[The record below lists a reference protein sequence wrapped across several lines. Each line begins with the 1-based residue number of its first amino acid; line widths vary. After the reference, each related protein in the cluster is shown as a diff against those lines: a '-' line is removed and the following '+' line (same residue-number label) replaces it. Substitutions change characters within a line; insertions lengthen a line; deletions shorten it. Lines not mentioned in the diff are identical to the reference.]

1 MERKYLRTLS
11 RYLRLPRKTRK
22 RILADLKAE
31 IESRQENGEM
41 IEEILKDLGPE
52 KELAE
57 EFHGNFEE
65 QVFSRNEKAKMF
77 DLTILG
83 VLLLALAVYHGIP
96 LAAPW
101 LAAKY
106 VLSGINKCSGKYTD
120 FHGISIGGKGNP
132 NKAGNRINGRSSH
145 AAVGNPKKE
154 KETVD
159 VMPAGFSPSL
169 FPLPTHQ
176 LICLNSGCRASKS
189 PRLFQRGHRIRRL

>member
-1 MERKYLRTLS
+1 MGRGKTMERKYLRTLS

-77 DLTILG
+77 VLTILG
-83 VLLLALAVYHGIP
+83 ALLLALAVFHGIT

-106 VLSGINKCSGKYTD
+106 VLSGMNAQGNTQIFMAFRLGARETLIKL
-120 FHGISIGGKGNP
+120 GIELT
-132 NKAGNRINGRSSH
+132 AGLLMLLW
-145 AAVGNPKKE
+145 A
-154 KETVD
+154 
-159 VMPAGFSPSL
+159 
-169 FPLPTHQ
+169 
-176 LICLNSGCRASKS
+176 
-189 PRLFQRGHRIRRL
+189 IRRKKKRP